1 MSTMNNSVMLIGRS
15 DRNVYESDGK
25 VEFNLLV
32 TEKIQD
38 SKTREWKSSTQ
49 SVRCVCYNKIL
60 VSKMDGRVQR
70 EKRIAIDGRLIVD
83 KDSKCEI
90 AIRDFFLI
98 DKPEN

>member
-1 MSTMNNSVMLIGRS
+1 MSTVNNSVMLIGRS